1 VHTAREWLLCLCAA
15 LAGAGAFAQPRPP
28 LIVVLMHGTEVVNRP
43 RLDALRDGLQE
54 LGYRE
59 KRNYRLE
66 VRWSDNR
73 AERLPDLARE
83 LLGLKPDVAV
93 ANIVLPAQA
102 LHRESKTLPIV
113 MSGGAG
119 AQRVGLVADLARP
132 GGNVTG
138 LTNHGDELTAKLFEL
153 LQQLAPRAKRV
164 LALSSGLGASEH
176 DVRAGART
184 AANAYGLTL
193 IEAFAES
200 AWQLPAV
207 EERCARERCE
217 AVVSLL
223 HPNLFSF
230 RRDVVALAARLRI
243 PAHTE
248 Q

>member
-1 VHTAREWLLCLCAA
+1 MHTAREWLLCLCAA

-119 AQRVGLVADLARP
+119 A
-132 GGNVTG
+132 
-138 LTNHGDELTAKLFEL
+138 
-153 LQQLAPRAKRV
+153 
-164 LALSSGLGASEH
+164 
-176 DVRAGART
+176 
-184 AANAYGLTL
+184 
-193 IEAFAES
+193 
-200 AWQLPAV
+200 
-207 EERCARERCE
+207 
-217 AVVSLL
+217 
-223 HPNLFSF
+223 
-230 RRDVVALAARLRI
+230 
-243 PAHTE
+243 
-248 Q
+248 

>member
-1 VHTAREWLLCLCAA
+1 
-15 LAGAGAFAQPRPP
+15 
-28 LIVVLMHGTEVVNRP
+28 MHGTEVVNRP

-119 AQRVGLVADLARP
+119 A
-132 GGNVTG
+132 
-138 LTNHGDELTAKLFEL
+138 
-153 LQQLAPRAKRV
+153 
-164 LALSSGLGASEH
+164 
-176 DVRAGART
+176 
-184 AANAYGLTL
+184 
-193 IEAFAES
+193 
-200 AWQLPAV
+200 
-207 EERCARERCE
+207 
-217 AVVSLL
+217 
-223 HPNLFSF
+223 
-230 RRDVVALAARLRI
+230 
-243 PAHTE
+243 
-248 Q
+248 